1 MGKKE
6 PFVSAPFSLL
16 GTVYNLF
23 FAGKSLDQSV
33 ICGFCINK
41 LAEHLNIVLFEL
53 ARTYHAALQKV
64 DVSGFSADV
73 QGITSL
79 VNNYH

>member
-1 MGKKE
+1 M
-6 PFVSAPFSLL
+6 
-16 GTVYNLF
+16 
-23 FAGKSLDQSV
+23 
-33 ICGFCINK
+33 CGFCVNK

-64 DVSGFSADV
+64 DVSGFSADG

-79 VNNYH
+79 LDNYY